1 MNKLTK
7 QLRDENNELEKQL
20 SEATNEIL
28 TDIVVYI
35 RCANISEY
43 EQERVRRDIYDMLL
57 EGERRGQS
65 VSDIIGDDYKEFCD
79 SVISEV
85 PQLTPAQKVLTVVS
99 YAVMAMGIM
108 LAIWTVL
115 APFRG
120 LAHNGVWYIV
130 SVGTDELIQGFA
142 VIVTSFFVVDYI
154 CKNSFKPNKTL
165 FILGLAVIIAV
176 CIVADILVPSVTLLQ
191 MHIGVSILVLAVLAA
206 VYFILNAKLA

>member
-85 PQLTPAQKVLTVVS
+85 PQLTPAQKVMTVVS

-115 APFRG
+115 APLRS
-120 LAHNGVWYIV
+120 LAHDGVWYIV
-130 SVGTDELIQGFA
+130 SVGTEELIQGFA
-142 VIVTSFFVVDYI
+142 VIVTSFFVVGYI
-154 CKNSFKPNKTL
+154 CKNSFKPKKTL
-165 FILGLAVIIAV
+165 FIFGLAAIIAV

-191 MHIGVSILVLAVLAA
+191 MHIGVSVLVLAVLAA
-206 VYFILNAKLA
+206 AYFIMKAKLA

>member
-1 MNKLTK
+1 MNKLTR

-20 SEATNEIL
+20 SVETNEIL

-65 VSDIIGDDYKEFCD
+65 VSDIIGDDYKAFCD

-85 PQLTPAQKVLTVVS
+85 PQLTAAQKVLTVVS

-115 APFRG
+115 APFRS
-120 LAHNGVWYIV
+120 LANNGAWYIV
-130 SVGTDELIQGFA
+130 SVGTEELIQGFA
-142 VIVTSFFVVDYI
+142 VIVTSFFVVGYI
-154 CKNSFKPNKTL
+154 CKNSFKPRKAL
-165 FILGLAVIIAV
+165 FFLGLAAIIAV
-176 CIVADILVPSVTLLQ
+176 CIAADILVPSVTLVQ
-191 MHIGVSILVLAVLAA
+191 MHIGVSVLVLAVLAV
-206 VYFILNAKLA
+206 VYFIINSKLA

>member
-1 MNKLTK
+1 MNKLTR

-28 TDIVVYI
+28 TDIAVYI
-35 RCANISEY
+35 RYANISEY

-65 VSDIIGDDYKEFCD
+65 VSDIIGDDYKAFCD

-85 PQLTPAQKVLTVVS
+85 PQLTPAQKTLTVVS
-99 YAVMAMGIM
+99 YAVMAIGIM

-115 APFRG
+115 APLRS
-120 LAHNGVWYIV
+120 LAHDGAWYIV

-142 VIVTSFFVVDYI
+142 VIVTSFFVVGYI

-165 FILGLAVIIAV
+165 FFLGLAVIIAV
-176 CIVADILVPSVTLLQ
+176 CVVADILVPSVTLVQ
-191 MHIGVSILVLAVLAA
+191 MHIGVSVPVLAVLAA
-206 VYFILNAKLA
+206 VYLILKARLA